1 VPEWLT
7 YVTIYAVLMVPLTV
21 ALEVI
26 MGRQLVYLAV
36 AIGAFVAMGLTQ
48 VAVRRLGGR
57 PKR

>member
-1 VPEWLT
+1 MPEWLT